1 MLGKCDRHGDLTED
15 NTYQSIENSRVR
27 IRCKECVHESRVT
40 RYATTREKSILA
52 ATKWKKE
59 NRERVNKLVAQDKID
74 HPEKYAKWRKN
85 YYERNKVDINTR
97 SICRYHGLD
106 IPTYESMFE
115 AQGHKCAICDKM
127 ETRKMKGVIMRLCV
141 DHDHKTGRIR
151 GLLCHDCN
159 SGLGKFH
166 DSSDLLTLAA
176 MYIMESE

>member
-1 MLGKCDRHGDLTED
+1 
-15 NTYQSIENSRVR
+15 
-27 IRCKECVHESRVT
+27 
-40 RYATTREKSILA
+40 
-52 ATKWKKE
+52 
-59 NRERVNKLVAQDKID
+59 
-74 HPEKYAKWRKN
+74 
-85 YYERNKVDINTR
+85 
-97 SICRYHGLD
+97 
-106 IPTYESMFE
+106 MFE